1 MQEQRQ
7 QQQSPSPTP
16 TQQQQS
22 SGSGSLRRM
31 MRVNSPKMC
40 TPIEEKLEQNL
51 KVSDYRTLLLS
62 LSLARALSI
71 FLSLGLSL
79 TCALRARAF
88 LRLEQLVSVCE
99 GKGGRC
105 RRAMRNTAPGMLKL
119 EVNGRVCIVVTRLE
133 RKDQRRGW
141 IIIIFFY
148 CREMIFLFHI
158 SACCL

>member
-99 GKGGRC
+99 GKGGEVS
-105 RRAMRNTAPGMLKL
+105 ASNAKYSSRNVTVGGERTSMYSCYAFRKERSKKGM
-119 EVNGRVCIVVTRLE
+119 
-133 RKDQRRGW
+133 DYYY
-141 IIIIFFY
+141 FFF
-148 CREMIFLFHI
+148 I
-158 SACCL
+158 AGK